1 MSRRHDSG
9 NPPLF
14 GRWAVTATGSGPV
27 SAVTISSPYDSAFA
41 KHFLADAG
49 RMPFD
54 VFISYSVHDK
64 LTAQAVCATLES
76 NGIRCWIAP
85 RDIMPGS
92 EYGDAIVEAINQSRA
107 LVLVFSSNANQS
119 PQIRREVERAVS
131 KGLPIVPLRIENIA
145 PTQSLEYFIGAV
157 HWLDALTP
165 PLEHHL
171 QRLAEAVKALLR
183 IDSPGAAEGPVR
195 APIMTPLE
203 RAAAAASIS
212 AAGKPLWQRNRV
224 TFGVIGACVALI
236 AIGAIWYLRSAT
248 SANAAECE
256 RLWIKR
262 NSFYKSHGLCF
273 ATQRAKAH
281 FDNTGCT
288 YTDQDYVYEHIFSDA
303 ERTQVQDIRNE
314 ERARGCL

>member
-1 MSRRHDSG
+1 
-9 NPPLF
+9 
-14 GRWAVTATGSGPV
+14 
-27 SAVTISSPYDSAFA
+27 
-41 KHFLADAG
+41 
-49 RMPFD
+49 MPFD

-165 PLEHHL
+165 PLENHL
-171 QRLAEAVKALLR
+171 QRLAEAVKVLLR
-183 IDSPGAAEGPVR
+183 IDSLGAAEGPVR
-195 APIMTPLE
+195 TPIMTPLE
-203 RAAAAASIS
+203 RAAAAASIPPAS
-212 AAGKPLWQRNRV
+212 IPPAGTPIWQRNRV
-224 TFGVIGACVALI
+224 TLGVIGACVALI
-236 AIGAIWYLRSAT
+236 AIGAVWYLKSAT

-273 ATQRAKAH
+273 QTQRANAH

-288 YTDQDYVYEHIFSDA
+288 YNDQDYVYAHIFSDA
-303 ERTQVQDIRNE
+303 ERAQVQDIRND
-314 ERARGCL
+314 ERAHGCL

>member
-1 MSRRHDSG
+1 
-9 NPPLF
+9 
-14 GRWAVTATGSGPV
+14 
-27 SAVTISSPYDSAFA
+27 
-41 KHFLADAG
+41 
-49 RMPFD
+49 MPFD

-64 LTAQAVCATLES
+64 LTAQAVCATLEA

-157 HWLDALTP
+157 HWLDALSP
-165 PLEHHL
+165 PLENHL

-183 IDSPGAAEGPVR
+183 IDSPGVVEGPAR
-195 APIMTPLE
+195 APILTPFE
-203 RAAAAASIS
+203 RAAAAASIP

-224 TFGVIGACVALI
+224 TLGVVGACVALI
-236 AIGAIWYLRSAT
+236 AIGAVWYLRSAT

-288 YTDQDYVYEHIFSDA
+288 YNDQDYVYEHIFSDA
-303 ERTQVQDIRNE
+303 ERTQVQDIRND
-314 ERARGCL
+314 ERVHGCL

>member
-1 MSRRHDSG
+1 
-9 NPPLF
+9 
-14 GRWAVTATGSGPV
+14 
-27 SAVTISSPYDSAFA
+27 
-41 KHFLADAG
+41 
-49 RMPFD
+49 MPFD

-85 RDIMPGS
+85 RDITPGS
-92 EYGDAIVEAINQSRA
+92 EYGDAIVQAINQSRA

-131 KGLPIVPLRIENIA
+131 KGLPIVPLRIEDIA
-145 PTQSLEYFIGAV
+145 PAQSLEYFIGAV

-165 PLEHHL
+165 PLENHL

-183 IDSPGAAEGPVR
+183 IDSPGTAEGPVR

-203 RAAAAASIS
+203 RAAAAASIPP
-212 AAGKPLWQRNRV
+212 AGKPVWQRNRV
-224 TFGVIGACVALI
+224 TLGVIGACVALI
-236 AIGAIWYLRSAT
+236 AIGAVWYLKSAT

-273 ATQRAKAH
+273 QTQRAKAH

-288 YTDQDYVYEHIFSDA
+288 YNDQDYVYAHIFSDA

-314 ERARGCL
+314 EKAHGCL

>member
-1 MSRRHDSG
+1 
-9 NPPLF
+9 
-14 GRWAVTATGSGPV
+14 
-27 SAVTISSPYDSAFA
+27 
-41 KHFLADAG
+41 
-49 RMPFD
+49 MPFD
-54 VFISYSVHDK
+54 VFISYSVKDK
-64 LTAQAVCATLES
+64 LTAQAACAALES
-76 NGIRCWIAP
+76 SGIRCWIAT
-85 RDIMPGS
+85 RDIMPGF

-171 QRLAEAVKALLR
+171 ERLAEAVKALLR
-183 IDSPGAAEGPVR
+183 IDSPAGEGQIR
-195 APIMTPLE
+195 TPTATPFE
-203 RAAAAASIS
+203 RATAAASIPIV
-212 AAGKPLWQRNRV
+212 GKPLWNRNRV
-224 TFGVIGACVALI
+224 TLGAIGACLVLI
-236 AIGAIWYLRSAT
+236 AIGSIWYLRSAT

-273 ATQRAKAH
+273 VTQRAKAH

-303 ERTQVQDIRNE
+303 ERAQVQDIRNDE
-314 ERARGCL
+314 KARGCL

>member
-1 MSRRHDSG
+1 MSYDSG

-14 GRWAVTATGSGPV
+14 VDGPGRPG
-27 SAVTISSPYDSAFA
+27 SAVTTSSPYGRGLAE
-41 KHFLADAG
+41 HFLADAG

-54 VFISYSVHDK
+54 VFISYSVEDK

-76 NGIRCWIAP
+76 NGVRCWIAP
-85 RDIMPGS
+85 RDITPGS
-92 EYGDAIVEAINQSRA
+92 EYGDAIVEAINHSRA

-131 KGLPIVPLRIENIA
+131 KGLPIVPLRIEDIA

-183 IDSPGAAEGPVR
+183 IDSPDTAGAPAG
-195 APIMTPLE
+195 APIMTPVQ
-203 RAAAAASIS
+203 RAAAATTIPT
-212 AAGKPLWQRNRV
+212 AGKPVWHRNRITLGAV
-224 TFGVIGACVALI
+224 GACLALI
-236 AIGAIWYLRSAT
+236 ALGAVWYLRSAS

-288 YTDQDYVYEHIFSDA
+288 YNDQDYVYEHIFSDT

-314 ERARGCL
+314 EKARGCL

>member
-1 MSRRHDSG
+1 
-9 NPPLF
+9 
-14 GRWAVTATGSGPV
+14 
-27 SAVTISSPYDSAFA
+27 
-41 KHFLADAG
+41 
-49 RMPFD
+49 MPFD
-54 VFISYSVHDK
+54 VFISYSAKDK

-85 RDIMPGS
+85 RDITPGS
-92 EYGDAIVEAINQSRA
+92 EYGDAIVDAINQSKA

-131 KGLPIVPLRIENIA
+131 KGLPIVPLRIEDIA

-171 QRLAEAVKALLR
+171 ARLAQGVKALLR
-183 IDSPGAAEGPVR
+183 IDSPGMAEAPAPPPV
-195 APIMTPLE
+195 MTPLE
-203 RAAAAASIS
+203 RAATVTSVTP
-212 AAGKPLWQRNRV
+212 AGRALWQRNGV
-224 TFGVIGACVALI
+224 ALGVIGACVALI
-236 AIGAIWYLRSAT
+236 AMGAIWYFKSAT

-288 YTDQDYVYEHIFSDA
+288 FNDQDYVYEHVFSDA

>member
-1 MSRRHDSG
+1 
-9 NPPLF
+9 
-14 GRWAVTATGSGPV
+14 
-27 SAVTISSPYDSAFA
+27 
-41 KHFLADAG
+41 
-49 RMPFD
+49 MPFD

-92 EYGDAIVEAINQSRA
+92 EYGDAIVDAINQSRA
-107 LVLVFSSNANQS
+107 LVLVFSSYANQS

-131 KGLPIVPLRIENIA
+131 KGLPIVPLRIEDIA

-171 QRLAEAVKALLR
+171 QRLAEAVKVLLR
-183 IDSPGAAEGPVR
+183 IDATAAGGQVR
-195 APIMTPLE
+195 TPILMPAE
-203 RAAAAASIS
+203 RAAAAASIPIS
-212 AAGKPLWQRNRV
+212 GKPMWYRN
-224 TFGVIGACVALI
+224 GVALGIIGACALLI
-236 AIGAIWYLRSAT
+236 AIGTVWYLRSTT

-273 ATQRAKAH
+273 QTQRAKEH

-288 YTDQDYVYEHIFSDA
+288 YNDQDYVYQHIFSDA
-303 ERTQVQDIRNE
+303 ERAQVQDIRNE
-314 ERARGCL
+314 ERAHGCL

>member
-1 MSRRHDSG
+1 M
-9 NPPLF
+9 
-14 GRWAVTATGSGPV
+14 A
-27 SAVTISSPYDSAFA
+27 
-41 KHFLADAG
+41 
-49 RMPFD
+49 FD

-76 NGIRCWIAP
+76 SGIRCWIAP

-92 EYGDAIVEAINQSRA
+92 EYGDAIVEAINQSHA

-165 PLEHHL
+165 PLEQHL

-183 IDSPGAAEGPVR
+183 IDSAATEGQVR
-195 APIMTPLE
+195 TPTATPFE
-203 RAAAAASIS
+203 RAAAVASI
-212 AAGKPLWQRNRV
+212 AIAGKMVWYRNGV
-224 TFGVIGACVALI
+224 TLGAIGACVALI
-236 AIGAIWYLRSAT
+236 AIGAIWYLKSVTAV
-248 SANAAECE
+248 NAAECE

-273 ATQRAKAH
+273 QTERAKQH
-281 FDNTGCT
+281 FDNNGCT
-288 YTDQDYVYEHIFSDA
+288 YNDQDYVYQNIFSDA

>member
-14 GRWAVTATGSGPV
+14 ARWAVTATASGPV
-27 SAVTISSPYDSAFA
+27 SAVTISPPYDSPLAQ
-41 KHFLADAG
+41 HFLADAG

-64 LTAQAVCATLES
+64 LTAQAVCATLEA

-183 IDSPGAAEGPVR
+183 IDSPGLAEGPVR
-195 APIMTPLE
+195 TPIMTPLE
-203 RAAAAASIS
+203 RAAAAAPTPPGS
-212 AAGKPLWQRNRV
+212 KPIWQRNRV
-224 TFGVIGACVALI
+224 ALGVIGACVALI
-236 AIGAIWYLRSAT
+236 AIGAVWYLRSAT

-273 ATQRAKAH
+273 QTQRAKAH

-288 YTDQDYVYEHIFSDA
+288 YNDQDYVYEHIFSDA

>member
-9 NPPLF
+9 NPSLF
-14 GRWAVTATGSGPV
+14 MTRTGGQG
-27 SAVTISSPYDSAFA
+27 SAVTNSSLYGRALA

-54 VFISYSVHDK
+54 VFISYSVKDK

-76 NGIRCWIAP
+76 NGVRCWIAP
-85 RDIMPGS
+85 RDITPGS
-92 EYGDAIVEAINQSRA
+92 EYGDAIVEAINHSRA

-131 KGLPIVPLRIENIA
+131 KGLPIVPLRIEDIA

-183 IDSPGAAEGPVR
+183 IDSPDAAEGPVR

-203 RAAAAASIS
+203 RAAAAAASIPN
-212 AAGKPLWQRNRV
+212 AGKPAWHRNRV
-224 TFGVIGACVALI
+224 TLGAVGACLALI
-236 AIGAIWYLRSAT
+236 AIGAVWYLRSAS

-288 YTDQDYVYEHIFSDA
+288 YNDQDYVYEHIFSDG

-314 ERARGCL
+314 EKARGCL